1 MFGCDRNRDEMR
13 WRHGQQ
19 AADQDLHPQYT
30 AAHPRGSIFLSSENT
45 STFARSKKYEI
56 KVLHGTH
63 FFLHVIDRLM
73 WTLPSL
79 VLIKYFSD
87 KRRKV
92 EIRIRD
98 DVPRDPANERMPFP
112 ILRLKKKK
120 YFLRLMATYKRHFFF
135 LPLSFHFLKTFQPN
149 RHFLIS

>member
-1 MFGCDRNRDEMR
+1 
-13 WRHGQQ
+13 
-19 AADQDLHPQYT
+19 
-30 AAHPRGSIFLSSENT
+30 
-45 STFARSKKYEI
+45 
-56 KVLHGTH
+56 
-63 FFLHVIDRLM
+63 M

-98 DVPRDPANERMPFP
+98 DVPRDPANERIPFP
-112 ILRLKKKK
+112 ILRLKKNIFCDSWLLIKG
-120 YFLRLMATYKRHFFF
+120 TFF